1 MIPPKNRPK
10 TVFHNL
16 STLISINT
24 FQSQITSPKK
34 LSTTAKFILIS
45 PNKSAHSSD
54 KNWRYRPKV
63 IHIVIHNH
71 DIVIHIFIKVIH
83 MHAPR
88 GIKNAPRN
96 IAPDALSAP
105 IKFAPNSPRIHPHAQ
120 NSRLAV
126 MPKHL
131 FPPVATE
138 KNRSSHYAG
147 TSLIDLR
154 TKMVLY
160 KLIIYI

>member
-1 MIPPKNRPK
+1 MAPHKNRPK
-10 TVFHNL
+10 TVIHNL
-16 STLISINT
+16 STIISINT
-24 FQSQITSPKK
+24 FQSQITSSKK

-54 KNWRYRPKV
+54 ENWRYRLKV

-71 DIVIHIFIKVIH
+71 DIVIHIFTKVIH

-88 GIKNAPRN
+88 SIKNAPRD
-96 IAPDALSAP
+96 IAPDALP
-105 IKFAPNSPRIHPHAQ
+105 PHIKFVPNSPTNSRRIYLHAQ

-138 KNRSSHYAG
+138 KKIEAAIM
-147 TSLIDLR
+147 LALR
-154 TKMVLY
+154 
-160 KLIIYI
+160 